1 MRKGRRKKLSPDYA
15 PWGVQCENRKNT
27 SATQKHIHDIA
38 TGEGE
43 SGPASSHL
51 IPQPL
56 IRRWSDPLDQASGS
70 KRTEANGRGGG
81 GNVCNVCRMGEE
93 RKSVTLHCTPGVYTS
108 NSLAKATVGEPEK
121 DKIVLS
127 LGRVNIPIFAG
138 YSLSI
143 LSIFDVPIDASLP
156 SNTHLGPPCDISG
169 PSSLDSN
176 IKIGDKVRVKPSV
189 VTPNHKWGAVNHKS
203 IGVVKS
209 RSTEF
214 NTFYKSYNLW
224 MLKEIIIV
232 SLNACYHSEK

>member
-38 TGEGE
+38 TGEVN
-43 SGPASSHL
+43 PA
-51 IPQPL
+51 QQ
-56 IRRWSDPLDQASGS
+56 SDPAATDPALVRPAWPGQ
-70 KRTEANGRGGG
+70 RIEANRGEWSGGGGGGG
-81 GNVCNVCRMGEE
+81 GNVCNVCRIGEE

-143 LSIFDVPIDASLP
+143 LSILV
-156 SNTHLGPPCDISG
+156 
-169 PSSLDSN
+169 
-176 IKIGDKVRVKPSV
+176 
-189 VTPNHKWGAVNHKS
+189 S
-203 IGVVKS
+203 ILIN
-209 RSTEF
+209 F
-214 NTFYKSYNLW
+214 PL
-224 MLKEIIIV
+224 
-232 SLNACYHSEK
+232 

>member
-1 MRKGRRKKLSPDYA
+1 MQVELKKNTAFTWGKGRRKKIIPRLCSLGSTVWEQEKHLS
-15 PWGVQCENRKNT
+15 NT
-27 SATQKHIHDIA
+27 KAHTRHSHR
-38 TGEGE
+38 GSE

-70 KRTEANGRGGG
+70 KRTEANGSGGGGGG

-93 RKSVTLHCTPGVYTS
+93 RKSVSLHCTPGVYTS

-143 LSIFDVPIDASLP
+143 LSILV
-156 SNTHLGPPCDISG
+156 
-169 PSSLDSN
+169 
-176 IKIGDKVRVKPSV
+176 
-189 VTPNHKWGAVNHKS
+189 S
-203 IGVVKS
+203 ILIN
-209 RSTEF
+209 F
-214 NTFYKSYNLW
+214 PL
-224 MLKEIIIV
+224 
-232 SLNACYHSEK
+232 

>member
-1 MRKGRRKKLSPDYA
+1 MR
-15 PWGVQCENRKNT
+15 
-27 SATQKHIHDIA
+27 
-38 TGEGE
+38 TGKTPQQHKSTYTTYTHTRHRGSE

-81 GNVCNVCRMGEE
+81 GGGNVCNVWGGGGGGNVCNVCRMGEE
-93 RKSVTLHCTPGVYTS
+93 RKSVSLHCTPGVYSS

-143 LSIFDVPIDASLP
+143 LVSIL
-156 SNTHLGPPCDISG
+156 
-169 PSSLDSN
+169 
-176 IKIGDKVRVKPSV
+176 
-189 VTPNHKWGAVNHKS
+189 
-203 IGVVKS
+203 
-209 RSTEF
+209 
-214 NTFYKSYNLW
+214 
-224 MLKEIIIV
+224 IIFP
-232 SLNACYHSEK
+232 L